1 MDIVKMGNFLQELRK
16 EKGLTQ
22 EQLAEQ
28 LGVARRTVSRWETG
42 SNLPD
47 LDILIELSDLYETDL
62 RDMLNGERRNGNAD
76 EGTKETI
83 RKVVEYSNEEK
94 NEKRKKL
101 NRFIMA
107 GVLCMLLVILDH
119 QFGLL
124 CRIFVP
130 PIDDFLAGALTGLS
144 IAFNLIGL
152 YNNNHE
158 ISLRQ
163 RKKELFLKK

>member
-62 RDMLNGERRNGNAD
+62 RDMLNGERRNGNTD
-76 EGTKETI
+76 EGLKDTVK
-83 RKVVEYSNEEK
+83 KVVEYSNEEK

-124 CRIFVP
+124 SMIFVSP
-130 PIDDFLAGALTGLS
+130 VDDFMAGTLTGLS
-144 IAFNLIGL
+144 ISFNLIGL

-163 RKKELFLKK
+163 RKQELFLKK